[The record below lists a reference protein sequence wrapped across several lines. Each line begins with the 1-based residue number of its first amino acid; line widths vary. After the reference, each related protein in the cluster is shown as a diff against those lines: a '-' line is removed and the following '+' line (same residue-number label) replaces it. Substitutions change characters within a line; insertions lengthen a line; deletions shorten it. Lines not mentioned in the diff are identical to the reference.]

1 MRGKSFRTIIMDD
14 SSAWESLEQAID
26 KYIKTVN
33 EVVEMIRELFGVFN
47 KLMETLAEAISDQV
61 RVELSRQKV
70 KRHPPLNLVQ
80 TYSFIP
86 RAKKNLPYQ
95 RRNY

>member
-1 MRGKSFRTIIMDD
+1 MIIMDD
-14 SSAWESLEQAID
+14 SSAWESLEQATD

-33 EVVEMIRELFGVFN
+33 EVVEMIRELFGSFN
-47 KLMETLAEAISDQV
+47 KLLETLAEAISDQV

-70 KRHPPLNLVQ
+70 KQHPPLKLLR
-80 TYSFIP
+80 TYLFIP